1 MVQYTTARKGLFFFP
16 FSFVLCSC
24 LTRPLF
30 FCSIPKYRYAV
41 VMQHCRFPPPL
52 MPRVVA
58 FHADRAEPDANA
70 LVWVKKK
77 TSQKRHK
84 EDSYLKV
91 VQGHIYQ
98 SDFFF
103 FFFVS
108 DLSYT
113 CPYRDGSLNITFP
126 DGSLVNQFIAHGWG
140 FTASLFTYKR
150 KRGHINV
157 SPSRA
162 VTQIRAK
169 YAFFVVFCLLVCL

>member
-1 MVQYTTARKGLFFFP
+1 
-16 FSFVLCSC
+16 
-24 LTRPLF
+24 
-30 FCSIPKYRYAV
+30 
-41 VMQHCRFPPPL
+41 MQHCRFPPPL

-103 FFFVS
+103 F
-108 DLSYT
+108 
-113 CPYRDGSLNITFP
+113 
-126 DGSLVNQFIAHGWG
+126 
-140 FTASLFTYKR
+140 SLFLIFLT
-150 KRGHINV
+150 HVLIV
-157 SPSRA
+157 M
-162 VTQIRAK
+162 
-169 YAFFVVFCLLVCL
+169 VV